1 MQPRTTTCWVP
12 SETSLKRESFNDIVL
27 HKTTNISLRLMSA
40 NVMGRSAMSD
50 FPAVGDRSYL
60 TAAGQGKF
68 FHSSGSFRKR
78 STSAASL
85 KSLRFNGSSQDG
97 NGSIRMGTPVAELSD
112 QRRESLSGNSRHGY
126 MPPEAGRI
134 EPKDC
139 NLSPWI
145 LRKVEALY
153 QKMDE
158 NADGRLTKA
167 EAQNF
172 FSRFGKIS
180 ASAMFSEVDENND
193 GEILPSEWRY
203 FWQQVRDN
211 GYSEGDIAE
220 ELQELM
226 SGGVWVDFLDD
237 RNVSVGS
244 RSAPK
249 VGRSKE

>member
-1 MQPRTTTCWVP
+1 
-12 SETSLKRESFNDIVL
+12 
-27 HKTTNISLRLMSA
+27 
-40 NVMGRSAMSD
+40 
-50 FPAVGDRSYL
+50 
-60 TAAGQGKF
+60 
-68 FHSSGSFRKR
+68 
-78 STSAASL
+78 
-85 KSLRFNGSSQDG
+85 
-97 NGSIRMGTPVAELSD
+97 
-112 QRRESLSGNSRHGY
+112 
-126 MPPEAGRI
+126 PEAGRI

-193 GEILPSEWRY
+193 GEILPSEWRH